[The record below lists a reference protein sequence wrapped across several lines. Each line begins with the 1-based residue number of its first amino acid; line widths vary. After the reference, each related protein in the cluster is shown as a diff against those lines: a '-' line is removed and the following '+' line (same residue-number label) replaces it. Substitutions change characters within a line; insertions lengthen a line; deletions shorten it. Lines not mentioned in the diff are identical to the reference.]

1 MAFTQVSTDGI
12 KNGTI
17 TGSDLATNID
27 LVDNQK
33 LRIGTGNDLQ
43 LYHDGTTGNSFL
55 ENNTGS
61 LLIQGGGQI
70 IYLQAVDHED
80 GIRINPNGSVQLF
93 NDGGAATF
101 ETTSDGVK
109 STGQADLHSDSGSAL
124 TEPLMIRNGGSGAGT
139 NVGMVFFNGDGTS
152 TGAGALAKI
161 KAIDVG
167 SFDADLVFETA
178 LKSGFSTGGTAE
190 RLRITSTG
198 DLRIPFVD
206 NSTGLRQKIQFVTEG
221 NFFDEVGYIAMD
233 RTAVSSAPSD
243 MVFATGTAGSA
254 TQKMRIDSSGRLLLG
269 LTSGTSALLQV
280 DEGAQVFGA
289 ANDGNSSCLTMDY
302 ASSTGRIM
310 GHGSSGGELAFFTN
324 ASGSGV
330 SQRLTIKSDGKVD
343 LNADPGKFGNSHST
357 GTTYI
362 FGNDIRFTNADITS
376 TTMTVKSSGNVGIG
390 TTSPGAR
397 LTIEGAADN
406 VNSELRLTATGVAS
420 GYLGS
425 DSNGLNIGTDTNRIL
440 FKTAVTGG
448 GSVGATGTVRMQ
460 IHNSSFI
467 SIGTSDNIIYN
478 HSSGDD
484 NGVVFDGDGTIQ
496 VARTND
502 QCMILNRM
510 GTDGTVLSFH
520 NDGSCVGYVGFSGA
534 TTTYSPNCSDRTLKK
549 NFGDWTEDTLSL
561 FKDITP
567 QTFNFLTE
575 QDTDTKH
582 KGFIAQNEVDKFPEA
597 YPKIRDDKYWFDPMA
612 MVPYLMK
619 AIQELEAEVAALKAS

>member
-1 MAFTQVSTDGI
+1 
-12 KNGTI
+12 
-17 TGSDLATNID
+17 
-27 LVDNQK
+27 
-33 LRIGTGNDLQ
+33 
-43 LYHDGTTGNSFL
+43 
-55 ENNTGS
+55 
-61 LLIQGGGQI
+61 
-70 IYLQAVDHED
+70 
-80 GIRINPNGSVQLF
+80 
-93 NDGGAATF
+93 
-101 ETTSDGVK
+101 
-109 STGQADLHSDSGSAL
+109 
-124 TEPLMIRNGGSGAGT
+124 
-139 NVGMVFFNGDGTS
+139 
-152 TGAGALAKI
+152 
-161 KAIDVG
+161 
-167 SFDADLVFETA
+167 
-178 LKSGFSTGGTAE
+178 
-190 RLRITSTG
+190 
-198 DLRIPFVD
+198 
-206 NSTGLRQKIQFVTEG
+206 
-221 NFFDEVGYIAMD
+221 
-233 RTAVSSAPSD
+233 
-243 MVFATGTAGSA
+243 
-254 TQKMRIDSSGRLLLG
+254 
-269 LTSGTSALLQV
+269 
-280 DEGAQVFGA
+280 
-289 ANDGNSSCLTMDY
+289 
-302 ASSTGRIM
+302 
-310 GHGSSGGELAFFTN
+310 
-324 ASGSGV
+324 
-330 SQRLTIKSDGKVD
+330 
-343 LNADPGKFGNSHST
+343 
-357 GTTYI
+357 
-362 FGNDIRFTNADITS
+362 
-376 TTMTVKSSGNVGIG
+376 MTVKSSGNVGIG

>member
-33 LRIGTGNDLQ
+33 LRVGAGNDLQ
-43 LYHDGTTGNSFL
+43 LYHDGTNSYL

-61 LLIQGGGQI
+61 LLVQGGGQI